1 MITNHTENH
10 NNEISTEELRKQYEN
25 MSYSEMSQR
34 LADNYKELSEI
45 LGNRI
50 SLPTTDNNTSE
61 DDDEDN
67 TFEEVL
73 DDVDDFESIEEIL
86 NSKEL
91 TKDSKTCKLQKLFLK
106 SISSGDLEKVSSYL
120 SNDAMKEFIDING
133 KDEDGTT
140 PLIYAACFG
149 KFEIAQALLLA
160 GAKIDNQDSRKL
172 SKKKKKEYFSL
183 SKLIL
188 IIILY
193 RRLVCFDVG
202 YNKQS

>member
-1 MITNHTENH
+1 MITNHAENH
-10 NNEISTEELRKQYEN
+10 DNEISTEDLRKQYEN

-50 SLPTTDNNTSE
+50 SLPTTDNATSE
-61 DDDEDN
+61 DDDEVN
-67 TFEEVL
+67 SFEEVS
-73 DDVDDFESIEEIL
+73 DDVVDDFESIEEIL
-86 NSKEL
+86 NNKEL
-91 TKDSKTCKLQKLFLK
+91 TKDSKTCKLQKVFLK

-120 SNDAMKEFIDING
+120 SNNAMKEFIDING

-172 SKKKKKEYFSL
+172 SFY
-183 SKLIL
+183 I
-188 IIILY
+188 
-193 RRLVCFDVG
+193 
-202 YNKQS
+202 